1 MIMQDSQTRRI
12 VEVLIHIIGWGI
24 VFAFPFLLMNRSGF
38 TVSWVD
44 YLRHGSAVPVS
55 FLIVFYLNYCFFIP
69 RFLFEGHIKQYVL
82 LNLLLIL
89 CTAVGVHFWQDF
101 IFHTYVKPEAHKRPG
116 PPSWIFILRDVFS
129 MVLTVG
135 LAAAIRMSG
144 RWVKVEAAKPRKA
157 ARKRN

>member
-69 RFLFEGHIKQYVL
+69 RFLFDGQ
-82 LNLLLIL
+82 
-89 CTAVGVHFWQDF
+89 C
-101 IFHTYVKPEAHKRPG
+101 KP
-116 PPSWIFILRDVFS
+116 LTDVIEKADLVFYFAF
-129 MVLTVG
+129 VG
-135 LAAAIRMSG
+135 LYVVRN
-144 RWVKVEAAKPRKA
+144 KPKM
-157 ARKRN
+157 

>member
-89 CTAVGVHFWQDF
+89 CTAVGVHF
-101 IFHTYVKPEAHKRPG
+101 
-116 PPSWIFILRDVFS
+116 
-129 MVLTVG
+129 
-135 LAAAIRMSG
+135 
-144 RWVKVEAAKPRKA
+144 
-157 ARKRN
+157 

>member
-55 FLIVFYLNYCFFIP
+55 FLIAYTFGKI
-69 RFLFEGHIKQYVL
+69 
-82 LNLLLIL
+82 
-89 CTAVGVHFWQDF
+89 
-101 IFHTYVKPEAHKRPG
+101 
-116 PPSWIFILRDVFS
+116 SS
-129 MVLTVG
+129 S
-135 LAAAIRMSG
+135 IRM
-144 RWVKVEAAKPRKA
+144 
-157 ARKRN
+157 

>member
-1 MIMQDSQTRRI
+1 
-12 VEVLIHIIGWGI
+12 
-24 VFAFPFLLMNRSGF
+24 MNRSGF

-69 RFLFEGHIKQYVL
+69 RFLFEGRIKQYVL

-116 PPSWIFILRDVFS
+116 PPSWIFTLRDVFS

-135 LAAAIRMSG
+135 LAAAIRMSD
-144 RWVKVEAAKPRKA
+144 RWVKVEAARREAEKSRTEAELKNL
-157 ARKRN
+157 RNQLNPHFLHPEQHLCSYRLRQR